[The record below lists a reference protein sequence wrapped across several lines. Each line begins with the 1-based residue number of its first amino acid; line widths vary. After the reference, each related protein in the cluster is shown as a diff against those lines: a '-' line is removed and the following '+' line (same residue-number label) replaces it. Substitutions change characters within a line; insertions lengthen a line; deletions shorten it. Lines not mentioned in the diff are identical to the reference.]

1 MSVSLPACVT
11 HKEHMSAIEQATIN
25 LTADWL
31 VKHKPVVFTNRTK
44 DQPLLADPF
53 PIYQQVVRDNAAF
66 FKEVHGYVPDPNTK
80 TGLAGVR
87 SKVYTDVWRDR
98 VILAAL
104 RIFRART
111 EGASLD
117 TVPEVTYSQK
127 PSCDGRAN
135 KTIAQ
140 RGIMGFEPAQARKGY
155 IYNPDRNP
163 SLAMPADLP
172 VDRETCAALWDKEAD
187 LRNGALE
194 KEYYT
199 ALTAYLAALNTASP
213 AASAGKRK
221 YMCTHCG
228 VPKKGHVCRK
238 VTQPK
243 KRKASSARA
252 AVKRM
257 RK

>member
-1 MSVSLPACVT
+1 MST
-11 HKEHMSAIEQATIN
+11 EATIAI
-25 LTADWL
+25 TVDWL
-31 VKHKPVVFTNRTK
+31 CKHRPVVYTGRTK
-44 DQPLLADPF
+44 DQPLMADPF
-53 PIYQQVVRDNAAF
+53 PIYQQVVRDNQAF
-66 FKEVHGYVPDPNTK
+66 FKAVYDYTPNPNTK

-87 SKVYTDVWRDR
+87 SKVYTETWRDK
-98 VILAAL
+98 VILPAL

-117 TVPEVTYSQK
+117 TVPEVAYSQK

-135 KTIAQ
+135 KSIAQ

-155 IYNPDRNP
+155 VYNPDRNP
-163 SLAMPADLP
+163 NLDMPADLP
-172 VDRETCAALWDKEAD
+172 LDRETCAALWDKEAD
-187 LRNGALE
+187 LRDGALE

-199 ALTAYLAALNTASP
+199 ALEAYVEDLNTAPP

-221 YMCTHCG
+221 YMCSHCG
-228 VPKKGHVCRK
+228 VPKKGHVCPK

-243 KRKASSARA
+243 KRKGSSARA

>member
-1 MSVSLPACVT
+1 M
-11 HKEHMSAIEQATIN
+11 
-25 LTADWL
+25 
-31 VKHKPVVFTNRTK
+31 
-44 DQPLLADPF
+44 ADPF
-53 PIYQQVVRDNAAF
+53 PIYQQVVRDNKAF
-66 FKEVHGYVPDPNTK
+66 FKEAHGYVPDPNTK

-87 SKVYTDVWRDR
+87 SKVYTHVWRDH
-98 VILAAL
+98 VILPAL

-155 IYNPDRNP
+155 VYNPDRNP
-163 SLAMPADLP
+163 NLLDMPAELP

-199 ALTAYLAALNTASP
+199 ALEAYVEDLTTAPS
-213 AASAGKRK
+213 AASTGKRK

-243 KRKASSARA
+243 KRKGSSARA

>member
-1 MSVSLPACVT
+1 MST
-11 HKEHMSAIEQATIN
+11 EATIAI
-25 LTADWL
+25 TVEWL
-31 VKHKPVVFTNRTK
+31 CKHRPVVFTNRTK
-44 DQPLLADPF
+44 DQPLMTDPF
-53 PIYQQVVRDNAAF
+53 PIYQQVVKDNKAF
-66 FKEVHGYVPDPNTK
+66 FRDVHGYVPLPNTK

-87 SKVYTDVWRDR
+87 SKVYTETWRDH
-98 VILAAL
+98 VILPAL

-117 TVPEVTYSQK
+117 TVPEVAYSQK

-163 SLAMPADLP
+163 SLAMPAELP
-172 VDRETCAALWDKEAD
+172 VDRETCVALWDKEAD

-194 KEYYT
+194 KECYT
-199 ALTAYLAALNTASP
+199 ALKAYLAALTTSP

-238 VTQPK
+238 VTPK
-243 KRKASSARA
+243 KRKGSTVRA
-252 AVKRM
+252 AVKRA